1 MDDQIE
7 RGAVPRILL
16 VEDDEVDC
24 EWISRLVGRDFEV
37 RACSTAAAA
46 RDVMDSQAVHCV
58 LMDFG
63 LPDADGGVFISEC
76 ATRGLPV
83 VVLTGQSGAVQAVQ
97 GMKAGA
103 YDYLTK
109 DGLSGEVLRQTL
121 RKGVERHSMQR
132 QLERQKRELD
142 AAYEEILVRERR
154 LSLIL
159 ESIREGFWIAQG
171 DWSRFLYASPLVET
185 IWDTS
190 LGPTGALSGVM
201 EDDLACLLELRSVS
215 ESSYDINYRYQHS
228 SGELVWLRERA
239 TRTSQDG
246 VPVWVGVTED
256 ISESKE
262 LEGQFFQAQK
272 MDALGRLAG
281 GLAHDFN
288 NILSCIVGYTHLVA
302 ESLDSADPAQEDLGQ
317 VQAASRRAT
326 DLIKQLL
333 TFSRDG
339 DVKGSGCC
347 LSQTTSEVGQLL
359 RRTVG
364 DHISL
369 KVTVPDESL
378 PVDVTRSRLEQIL
391 MNLMVNGRDAMPDGG
406 SLLVQVSKQ
415 GDKAC
420 LIVRDYGCGI
430 PLEHREKI
438 FEPFFTTKNHLG
450 TGLGLSTVF
459 NIVRSHGGEI
469 SVRSQVG
476 KGTEFHVLLPLS
488 DKSFEVTEP
497 REGPAVELSP
507 ASGTVLLVED
517 EPSLRVLIRR
527 VMESRGYT
535 VIDASDGMEGLMLG
549 QRNRSHLIALVT
561 DVRMPGM
568 SGREMARQLRSE
580 GGELPTL
587 YISGYLG
594 EEFGD
599 QPLSPDEML
608 LAKPFSV
615 QGLVDH
621 LESML
626 ARPAIDLAAE
636 GV

>member
-1 MDDQIE
+1 
-7 RGAVPRILL
+7 
-16 VEDDEVDC
+16 
-24 EWISRLVGRDFEV
+24 
-37 RACSTAAAA
+37 
-46 RDVMDSQAVHCV
+46 
-58 LMDFG
+58 MDFG
-63 LPDADGGVFISEC
+63 LPDADGSAFIAEC

-83 VVLTGQSGAVQAVQ
+83 VVLTGQSGTAQAVR

-109 DGLSGEVLRQTL
+109 DGLSGDILRLTL
-121 RKGVERHSMQR
+121 RKGVERYSMQR
-132 QLERQKRELD
+132 QLDRQKRELD

-185 IWDTS
+185 IWDTN
-190 LGPTGALSGVM
+190 LGPMEALSGVL
-201 EDDLACLLELRSVS
+201 EDDLATLLELRNTS
-215 ESSYDINYRYQHS
+215 ETTYDINYRYQHA

-302 ESLDSADPAQEDLGQ
+302 ESLEEANPAQEDLAQ
-317 VQAASRRAT
+317 VQSASRRAT
-326 DLIKQLL
+326 ELIKQLL

-339 DVKGSGCC
+339 DVKGTGCC
-347 LSQTTSEVGQLL
+347 LAQTTTELGQLL

-369 KVTVPDESL
+369 KVTVSEDSL
-378 PVDVTRSRLEQIL
+378 PIDVTRSRLEQIL
-391 MNLMVNGRDAMPDGG
+391 MNLVVNARDAMPDGG
-406 SLLVQVSKQ
+406 SLVVQASKV
-415 GDKAC
+415 GDKAR
-420 LIVRDYGCGI
+420 LTVRDHGHGI
-430 PLEHREKI
+430 PRENREKI

-469 SVRSQVG
+469 TLRSQVG
-476 KGTEFHVLLPLS
+476 KGTEFQVLLPLS
-488 DKSFEVTEP
+488 DQSIVEP
-497 REGPAVELSP
+497 EAREAPTSEISP

-549 QRNRSHLIALVT
+549 QRHRANLIALVT
-561 DVRMPGM
+561 DVRMPGV

-626 ARPAIDLAAE
+626 ARPSNELYAE
-636 GV
+636 GVKTS